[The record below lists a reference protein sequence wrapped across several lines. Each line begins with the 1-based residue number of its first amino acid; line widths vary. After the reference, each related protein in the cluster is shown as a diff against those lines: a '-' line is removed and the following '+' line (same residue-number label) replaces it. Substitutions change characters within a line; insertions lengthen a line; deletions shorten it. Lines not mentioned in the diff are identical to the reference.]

1 MWVSLL
7 VLAAQFCS
15 TKVIRQLCHMLP
27 THLYKVVKDNH
38 STWKMSLLIYKRL
51 YFTSCLDAVMIF
63 TDLIQ
68 YCHHMGSVFHFISTE
83 QRSFKICP
91 IVLQ

>member
-27 THLYKVVKDNH
+27 THLCKVVKDNH
-38 STWKMSLLIYKRL
+38 STYVIYGVGL
-51 YFTSCLDAVMIF
+51 ES
-63 TDLIQ
+63 
-68 YCHHMGSVFHFISTE
+68 
-83 QRSFKICP
+83 
-91 IVLQ
+91 